1 MCLFQQFSIQTTI
14 MNKLL
19 LFLFIALNSSLVFAQ
34 KADSSAN
41 KPGKARNI
49 DGTLMSPSK
58 TILENVSASSN
69 FSTLTTIIK
78 AADSTNTFN
87 GNNPV
92 TIFAPGNKAFEK
104 LPAGQLDTLLLPAH
118 KAQLIILLKYQA
130 ITGKVTSKDILRQIK
145 AGNGQATFTA
155 LSGGVLTARIN
166 ENRNIVLTDENGGQS
181 VVSRFDIQQ
190 SNGILHV
197 VTQVLMPKFTQEL
210 QGNSK
215 PQ

>member
-1 MCLFQQFSIQTTI
+1 

-19 LFLFIALNSSLVFAQ
+19 LFLLIALNSSLAFAQ
-34 KADSSAN
+34 KADSSVN
-41 KPGKARNI
+41 KPGKVRNI
-49 DGTLMSPSK
+49 DGALMSQSK
-58 TILENVSASSN
+58 TILENISASSN
-69 FSTLTTIIK
+69 FSTLTSIMKT
-78 AADSTNTFN
+78 ADSTNTFS

-104 LPAGQLDTLLLPAH
+104 LPFGQLDTLLLPAH
-118 KAQLIILLKYQA
+118 KAQLTTLLNYHA
-130 ITGKVTSKDILRQIK
+130 VAGKITSKEILRQIK
-145 AGNGQATFTA
+145 AGNGQATFTT
-155 LSGGVLTARIN
+155 LSGKTLTARIN

-181 VVSRFDIQQ
+181 IVSRLDIQQ
-190 SNGILHV
+190 SNGVLHV

>member
-1 MCLFQQFSIQTTI
+1 

-19 LFLFIALNSSLVFAQ
+19 LFLFIALNSSFVFAQ
-34 KADSSAN
+34 KADSSAS
-41 KPGKARNI
+41 KPGKVRNI
-49 DGTLMSPSK
+49 DGALMSPSK
-58 TILENVSASSN
+58 TILENISASSN

-78 AADSTNTFN
+78 TADSTNTFS

-104 LPAGQLDTLLLPAH
+104 LPSGQLDTLLLPAH
-118 KAQLIILLKYQA
+118 KAQLTTLVNYHA
-130 ITGKVTSKDILRQIK
+130 VAGKITSKDILKQIK
-145 AGNGQATFTA
+145 AGNGQATFTT
-155 LSGGVLTARIN
+155 LSGGTLTARIN

-181 VVSRFDIQQ
+181 IVSRLDIQQ
-190 SNGILHV
+190 RNGIIHI

-210 QGNSK
+210 QGTSK

>member
-1 MCLFQQFSIQTTI
+1 M
-14 MNKLL
+14 
-19 LFLFIALNSSLVFAQ
+19 ALNSSLAFTQ

-41 KPGKARNI
+41 KPGKVRNI
-49 DGTLMSPSK
+49 DGALMSPSK

-78 AADSTNTFN
+78 TADSTNTFS

-104 LPAGQLDTLLLPAH
+104 LPSGQLDTLLLPAH
-118 KAQLIILLKYQA
+118 KAQLTTLLNYHA
-130 ITGKVTSKDILRQIK
+130 VAGKITSKDILRQIK
-145 AGNGQATFTA
+145 AGNGQATFTT
-155 LSGGVLTARIN
+155 LSGGILTARIN
-166 ENRNIVLTDENGGQS
+166 ENRNIVLADGNGGQS

-210 QGNSK
+210 QGGSK